1 MFDHVQIKVADLAAC
16 RQFYIELLSTLG
28 YEVVL
33 DEEVAVGIGVNVHN
47 MFEVSQATDE
57 APLSNCV
64 HIAFVAKD
72 ADAVRRFHSTAISL
86 GAKDNG
92 KPDYRPI
99 YEEGYFAAFVID
111 PNGHNLEAVFSEK
124 SCTP

>member
-1 MFDHVQIKVADLAAC
+1 MFDHVQIKVADLESC
-16 RQFYIELLSTLG
+16 RQFYIEVLATLG

-33 DEEVAVGIGVNVHN
+33 DEEVVVGIGVDVHN
-47 MFEVSQATDE
+47 MFEVSQARDG
-57 APLSNCV
+57 APLSNSV

-72 ADAVRRFHSTAISL
+72 TDAVRRFHTTAIRL

-99 YEEGYFAAFVID
+99 YGEGYFAAFVTG
-111 PNGHNLEAVFSEK
+111 PNGHNLEAVFWEK
-124 SCTP
+124 RE